1 MKRIFTLLP
10 LILLLLSCREN
21 IVESTQQRGNSYLY
35 ISTDP
40 NGADIF
46 LDGNKTF
53 KMTPDSLASL
63 APGLH
68 NIRLKL
74 LGYGEANFDIY
85 LSKGEKRYISHS
97 FNNDF

>member
-10 LILLLLSCREN
+10 LVLLLFSCREN
-21 IVESTQQRGNSYLY
+21 IVENVQPGGNSNLY

-40 NGADIF
+40 IGADIY
-46 LDGNKTF
+46 LDGTRTY
-53 KMTPDSLASL
+53 KMTPDSLARL
-63 APGLH
+63 TPGLH